1 MENVGVIGAKRAHAR
16 KLSEIPARLR
26 IGKQCDPRPRH
37 HPFTGRIDRPTTRA
51 GAVVAIAAS
60 SGAANRRRV
69 IDMLLQTVRFQRKPD
84 AIPSLGRAVPPA

>member
-26 IGKQCDPRPRH
+26 IGQQCDPRPPH
-37 HPFTGRIDRPTTRA
+37 HPFTGRIDRPTTR
-51 GAVVAIAAS
+51 VPSAAS
-60 SGAANRRRV
+60 SGAANGKRV

-84 AIPSLGRAVPPA
+84 AIPLLGRVVPPA